1 MYVVMKHDKHRHAL
15 KRVKEHCHEHPAD
28 WWEHHGKKDKW
39 HDIIMMEMEQ
49 LKHKREHA
57 PHHEYVEEFIDLA
70 AACVCAYHE
79 MTCEEKHRGNI

>member
-39 HDIIMMEMEQ
+39 HDNIMMEMEQ
-49 LKHKREHA
+49 LH
-57 PHHEYVEEFIDLA
+57 
-70 AACVCAYHE
+70 
-79 MTCEEKHRGNI
+79 G